1 MLSGNRYFAVDNE
14 FMLNLDL
21 HSHREKFATV
31 VIKGLASSILKSTA
45 ISVELIQEIFGL
57 TSHTKNKT
65 MIREMITGMMEKN
78 LIEVFSDMKMTDKVS
93 AIKNNSI
100 YYVKADW
107 TPPQNSFTKIYYE
120 DVSKLV
126 CMDEKRKDLVF
137 AVYFNI
143 IHRIYDSETSPD
155 YSWVTIDTIAKETGT
170 NEKTVMK
177 YISLLKEH
185 ELIYYETISE
195 SSKKDKNYYC
205 RWSDREKVSMLLKE
219 G

>member
-1 MLSGNRYFAVDNE
+1 MNSGNRYFAVDNK
-14 FMLNLDL
+14 FILDNDM
-21 HSHREKFATV
+21 HSHREKFAMV
-31 VIKGLASSILKSTA
+31 VIKGLANTILNSTA

-65 MIREMITGMMEKN
+65 MIRDMITGMIEKG
-78 LIEVFSDMKMTDKVS
+78 LIQVFSDIKMTEEVGT
-93 AIKNNSI
+93 IKNNSL

-107 TPPQNSFTKIYYE
+107 TPAQHGFTKIYYD

-126 CMDEKRKDLVF
+126 FMDEKRKDLLF

-143 IHRIYDSETSPD
+143 IHRIYDSEMSPD
-155 YSWVTIDTIAKETGT
+155 YSWVTIDTIAKETGA

-177 YISLLKEH
+177 YISLLRER

-195 SSKKDKNYYC
+195 SIKKDKNYYC
-205 RWSDREKVSMLLKE
+205 RWSDREKVSKLLRE

>member
-65 MIREMITGMMEKN
+65 MIKEMITGMMEKD

-195 SSKKDKNYYC
+195 SSRKDKNYYC